1 MATEPADRP
10 KGVWLVSPVH
20 PETQIGVGESV
31 SRLPTHL
38 ALCALLLTTVVWSR
52 AAVWDKQL
60 QAVVVIAR

>member
-20 PETQIGVGESV
+20 PETQLGVGESAT
-31 SRLPTHL
+31 RLPTHL

-52 AAVWDKQL
+52 AAV
-60 QAVVVIAR
+60 